1 MPEQK
6 DKTKLSLEQQTKRL
20 QRFMY
25 DASDLA
31 QIFGGETEKNESKSA
46 KKVNSVSKKVNK

>member
-46 KKVNSVSKKVNK
+46 KKVNLVSKKVNK